1 MKLRLSIFSILF
13 VTGIL
18 LSACAQATPAQPTA
32 SAQSSGSALPDL
44 QGKTIKVGV
53 DNGYPPFSYI
63 DTVTDKPVGWDYDAA
78 NEICKR
84 LNCVP
89 QFEVAVWDSVF
100 PAMQAGQFDMLG
112 DSVTITPERAKI
124 VDFSD
129 PYVEVSQVLLLRAD
143 ETRTAAELKA
153 DPTAKIGVQTGTT
166 NAIAAAK
173 YFEGKQITSFEDWG
187 GAVLALMGNDVDA
200 LVIDYMAAVGFMDA
214 NQGRMK
220 IGEDIAVGD
229 KLAFVFPPKSE
240 FRLAVN
246 AALAAMRADGTLD
259 TLNRKWR
266 LAR

>member
-1 MKLRLSIFSILF
+1 MKPVQKFFSML
-13 VTGIL
+13 VLAGVL
-18 LSACAQATPAQPTA
+18 LSACAPAAPAAPVATEPAAT
-32 SAQSSGSALPDL
+32 SLPDL
-44 QGKTIKVGV
+44 KGKTIKVGV

-63 DTVTDKPVGWDYDAA
+63 DATTNKAIGWDYDAA

-129 PYVEVSQVLLLRAD
+129 PYVEVSQVLLVRAD
-143 ETRTAAELKA
+143 ETRTAAQMKA
-153 DPTAKIGVQTGTT
+153 DPKVKIGVQTGTT
-166 NAIAAAK
+166 NEISAK
-173 YFEGKQITSFEDWG
+173 KFFEGKEITSFEDWG
-187 GAVLALMGNDVDA
+187 GAVLALMNNDVDA
-200 LVIDYMAAVGFMDA
+200 LVIDYLAAVGFMDA
-214 NQGRMK
+214 NKGKMK
-220 IGEDIAVGD
+220 IGEEVAVGD

-240 FRLAVN
+240 LRVAVN

-259 TLNRKWR
+259 ALNRKWG